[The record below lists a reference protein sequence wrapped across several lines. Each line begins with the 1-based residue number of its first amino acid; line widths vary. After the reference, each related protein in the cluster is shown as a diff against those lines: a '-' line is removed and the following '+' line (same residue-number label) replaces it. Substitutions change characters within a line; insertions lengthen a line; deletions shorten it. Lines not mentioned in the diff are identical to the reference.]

1 MNAMMKGFRPRI
13 IQFMAYTG
21 CALIA
26 SIPPLFAAGSA
37 THDQPVV
44 VPSPGNEAAFC
55 GVVSPSGI
63 WLVNQATVNV
73 AIPVALADDA
83 FCLVFQ
89 SRVPTLHFPGN
100 GQVVR
105 RVTLE
110 DSHPI
115 TVFVESNDPGF
126 EKQSIRLQ
134 WVLPSKVETVTPLL
148 IENGSVIEATSVDCR
163 ETVVYET
170 TVPNLRLSGAL
181 RLPEDVTLTVYDGYE
196 NPLPVQRNGESF
208 SVDVHLR
215 YMNNPL
221 SIVVR
226 RGRDVFH
233 RNTFAIRMDNPV
245 SIEPVQLETQPEFIF
260 EDETWIVPSNTL
272 QYRGRVP
279 GLSSGNVFVY
289 VDETAETVEVK
300 DHGFS
305 GEVSLEETIPHQVK
319 VVWQHDGTRHMRYF
333 RVMWDPSR
341 FNAEEKEIEVV
352 PLPLSESDDASAAP
366 APDETGPSSDPVAD
380 ADVQSDGKALDGTLE
395 APQSTNGGNA
405 PDAHP
410 EAEPSTGS

>member
-1 MNAMMKGFRPRI
+1 MNAMQKGFRPGIVR
-13 IQFMAYTG
+13 FMAYTG
-21 CALIA
+21 FALIA
-26 SIPPLFAAGSA
+26 SGPSLFAVGSA
-37 THDQPVV
+37 TDDHPVILS
-44 VPSPGNEAAFC
+44 SPGNEAAFC
-55 GVVSPSGI
+55 GVVSPSGV
-63 WLVNQATVNV
+63 WLVNQPTVDL

-89 SRVPTLHFPGN
+89 DRVPTLHHPES
-100 GQVVR
+100 GQIVR

-115 TVFVESNDPGF
+115 SVFVESNDPGF
-126 EKQSIRLQ
+126 GKQLIRLQ
-134 WVLPSKVETVTPLL
+134 WVLPAKVDTVTPLL
-148 IENGSVIEATSVDCR
+148 IENGSVVEATRVDCR
-163 ETVVYET
+163 ETGVYET
-170 TVPNLRLSGAL
+170 TVPNLRLSGAF
-181 RLPEDVTLTVYDGYE
+181 RLPEDVTLTVYDGYDK
-196 NPLPVQRNGESF
+196 PLPVQRNGESF

-215 YMNNPL
+215 YMNNPF

-245 SIEPVQLETQPEFIF
+245 SIEPVQIETQPEFIF

-279 GLSSGNVFVY
+279 GLSSGSVFVY

-341 FNAEEKEIEVV
+341 FNAEDNEIEVV
-352 PLPLSESDDASAAP
+352 PPPLLESDAANGAP
-366 APDETGPSSDPVAD
+366 APDETDPSSEPFAD
-380 ADVQSDGKALDGTLE
+380 ADVHSDGKVLDGTME
-395 APQSTNGGNA
+395 ASQSTDGGNA
-405 PDAHP
+405 PDAPP
-410 EAEPSTGS
+410 EGDPSIDS